1 MQKSLAGM
9 ITTCGSTLHETLT
22 SVLSYAKINQF
33 ERRQHEYRQRHPPD
47 TVWALSDKRGFA
59 SGPDRDYGDLYIC
72 TNLAMLCEEV
82 LGVLEAGK
90 SFQNSHGA
98 EVIVVCNIK
107 HEENWSYYTE
117 PGAIRR
123 IAANLIGNALKY
135 TKSGSVTVTLSASKV
150 IEDPLRLSN
159 DITSGRT
166 LTLII
171 QDTGRGIS
179 KEFMDNQLFLPF
191 TQEHTTSS
199 HGVGLGMSIVKSL
212 VSLLGGEIQI
222 QSEENK
228 GTKVIV
234 RIPMR
239 MCTPGDEEKGQAAL
253 KLQRNIQMIRDR
265 KLSAVIYGFPQ
276 CVRESLTNYL
286 CEWCGCTL
294 LEPTKDARPD
304 IVLVDEGNEEVLEAV
319 SGTAQAYG
327 KHGVLLSIVMVPSR
341 LGKQMDTIDGYIKWE
356 RVPRP
361 LGPNN
366 VAKGLLSCL
375 EKLDELR
382 THGEHASIDRQETEE
397 EPQPRRGPANL
408 QELKESLPGEHYMSS
423 LERLQISE
431 ISQTPLASSDL
442 SKLSP
447 NSAKSSTYGEQTAAT
462 KQMPSKPMDQEF
474 DQKFKLPGILRI
486 LIVDDNALNLRLL
499 DTFFKKNGYHHT
511 KQAKH
516 GREAVEAAQKCSEG
530 FDIIFMGKQT
540 NCYTVS
546 IWMQG

>member
-1 MQKSLAGM
+1 MQRSLAGM

-72 TNLAMLCEEV
+72 TNIAMLSEEV

-117 PGAIRR
+117 PGAMRR
-123 IAANLIGNALKY
+123 IAVNLIGNALKY
-135 TKSGSVTVTLSASKV
+135 TKSGSVIVTLSASKV
-150 IEDPLRLSN
+150 IQDPLRLSN
-159 DITSGRT
+159 DITTGRT
-166 LTLII
+166 LTFTI
-171 QDTGRGIS
+171 QDTGRGMS

-191 TQEHTTSS
+191 TQEDTTSS

-212 VSLLGGEIQI
+212 ISLLGGEIQI

-228 GTKVIV
+228 GTEVIV

-239 MCTPGDEEKGQAAL
+239 MCTPDDEGKGQAAL
-253 KLQRNIQMIRDR
+253 EFERNIQMIRDR
-265 KLSAVIYGFPQ
+265 KLSVVIYGFPRY
-276 CVRESLTNYL
+276 VRESLTNYL
-286 CEWCGCTL
+286 CDWYNCTL
-294 LEPTKDARPD
+294 LEPTKDATPD
-304 IVLVDEGNEEVLEAV
+304 VVLVDEGNEEIMEAV
-319 SGTAQAYG
+319 SETAYAYG
-327 KHGVLLSIVMVPSR
+327 KRSVLLSIVMDPSR
-341 LGKQMDTIDGYIKWE
+341 LGMRTAIIDGYTKWV

-382 THGEHASIDRQETEE
+382 EHGENAGVNKQETDEE
-397 EPQPRRGPANL
+397 QQSWRGSVNL
-408 QELKESLPGEHYMSS
+408 QEFKESLSGEHYMPS
-423 LERLQISE
+423 LEMLQISE
-431 ISQTPLASSDL
+431 TSQAPFISSESSK
-442 SKLSP
+442 SSPNPAKLS
-447 NSAKSSTYGEQTAAT
+447 AYGEQTDAT
-462 KQMPSKPMDQEF
+462 KQMPSKPRDH
-474 DQKFKLPGILRI
+474 DLDKKLKSSDVLRI

-499 DTFFKKNGYHHT
+499 GAFFKKNGYQYT

-546 IWMQG
+546 TCIQG